1 MARISIQMWTV
12 RQEAERSLPT
22 TLASLKR
29 IGYSAVETAGLYG
42 LSPATMRAE
51 LAGAGLE
58 LSSAHMPLPTLET
71 APAAFDQL
79 TELGATAV
87 FPSLK
92 PEFFADDAAIGRSAD
107 GFNAVLPIAREH
119 GIELG
124 YHNHWW
130 EFERGPDGQ
139 LAYQKF
145 LDRLDPDV
153 TVEVD
158 TYWMQ
163 VGGVDATGFVHSLGD
178 RVHYL
183 HIKDGPI
190 NAEADNQSAV
200 GDGKM
205 DVDRVLQANEAVLWH
220 IVELDGYRGDIWEAV
235 SRSFQYLSSPTRD
248 GAQ

>member
-1 MARISIQMWTV
+1 MARTSIQMWTV
-12 RQEAERSLPT
+12 REEAERSLPT
-22 TLASLKR
+22 TLRSLNA
-29 IGYSAVETAGLYG
+29 IGYDAIETAGLYG
-42 LSPATMRAE
+42 LSPAAMRAE
-51 LAGAGLE
+51 LASAGLE
-58 LSSAHMPLPTLET
+58 LSSAHMPLPTKDMAGE
-71 APAAFDQL
+71 AFDQL
-79 TELGATAV
+79 AELGATAV

-92 PEFFADDAAIGRSAD
+92 PEFFADDGAIGHAAD
-107 GFNAVLPIAREH
+107 GFNDVLPVAKEH

-130 EFERGPDGQ
+130 EFERGPDGK

-163 VGGVDATGFVHSLGD
+163 VGGIDAAGFVQSLGD
-178 RVHYL
+178 RIHYL

-190 NAEADNQSAV
+190 STDANSQSAV

-205 DVDRVLQANEAVLWH
+205 DIDRVLNANHAVLWNV
-220 IVELDGYRGDIWEAV
+220 VELDGYAGDIWEAV
-235 SRSFQYLSSPTRD
+235 RRSFLYLASRS
-248 GAQ
+248 